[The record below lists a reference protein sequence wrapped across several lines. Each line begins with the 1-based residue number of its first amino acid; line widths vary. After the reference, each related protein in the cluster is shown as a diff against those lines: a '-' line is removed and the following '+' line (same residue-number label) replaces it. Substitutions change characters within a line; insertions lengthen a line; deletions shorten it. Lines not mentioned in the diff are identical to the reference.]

1 MTTRLQIVAALAI
14 AVVLAACTG
23 GPGGGAA
30 SGGTLDGKT
39 WALTSYAVDGA
50 SQALDAAVSVDA
62 TFDATAS
69 TVSGSSGCNLYNGP
83 YTAEGAN
90 LTFGQ
95 LATTMRACEA
105 PQGAVEGAYLAALG
119 LVRTYTATA
128 DKLTMY
134 NEGGTVLLEYGV
146 AQPGTLTGV
155 TWHATGINNGTGGV
169 TSVAIGTDPTAIFDA
184 AGTVS
189 GNAGCNEY
197 NGPAVADGESIAIGP
212 LVSTRMACADEAAT
226 TQEGQFVAALEAAT
240 TYVVH
245 GSTLELRDATGALQV
260 SFEAG

>member
-1 MTTRLQIVAALAI
+1 MTTRLRIVAGLAI
-14 AVVLAACTG
+14 ALVLAACSG
-23 GPGGGAA
+23 SGPGAA

-50 SQALDAAVSVDA
+50 TQALDAAVTVDA
-62 TFDATAS
+62 TFDSSALI
-69 TVSGSSGCNLYNGP
+69 VNGSSGCNIYNGP
-83 YTAEGAN
+83 YTADGAN

-105 PQGAVEGAYLAALG
+105 PQGAVESIYLAALG

-134 NEGGTVLLEYGV
+134 GEGGTVLLEYGV

-169 TSVAIGTDPTAIFDA
+169 VSVAIGTDPTAIFDE

-197 NGPAVADGESIAIGP
+197 NGPAVVDGESIAIGP
-212 LVSTRMACADEAAT
+212 LVSTRMACADEAASM
-226 TQEGQFVAALEAAT
+226 QEAQYVAALEAAT
-240 TYVVH
+240 TFIVH
-245 GSTLELRDATGALQV
+245 GSTLEVRDADGALQV
-260 SFEAG
+260 SYEAG